1 MIEKLKNIDD
11 FISLLKKYKNIY
23 NLSRSELVEIGKDE
37 SVPYVLR
44 KFVKLISSD
53 DEKLSLEALKY
64 LHNLTSSD
72 NIVLEINSINQSSD
86 GIYLNKNQLTIFNNI
101 KKKCIIND
109 KAIGDIELLKLLAI
123 NIDHYN
129 QVKQVSEINNFKM
142 VFKNGTQQVRPE
154 FTVMKECATNIKE
167 IIDRLGLST
176 NSALKYGNI
185 IELTDPLDKLL

>member
-1 MIEKLKNIDD
+1 MIEKLNNIND
-11 FISLLKKYKNIY
+11 FILLLKKYKNIY

-72 NIVLEINSINQSSD
+72 NIVLEISSVNQSSD
-86 GIYLNKNQLTIFNNI
+86 GIYLNKNQLAIFNNI
-101 KKKCIIND
+101 KKKCIISD
-109 KAIGDIELLKLLAI
+109 KSIGDIELLKLLAI

-142 VFKNGTQQVRPE
+142 VFKNGTQQIRPE
-154 FTVMKECATNIKE
+154 FTVMKECTTNIKE
-167 IIDRLGLST
+167 IIDKLGLST
-176 NSALKYGNI
+176 NAALKYGNI